1 MMYGVPNMKTDK
13 LDVVQRRVDLM
24 AEEGVNF
31 VVNANVGVD
40 SSFSVEKL
48 RTENDALLLACGATK
63 PRDLPVPGRELRG
76 IHFAM
81 EFLHSNTKS
90 LLDSGL
96 HDGQFISA
104 KGKRV
109 VVIGGGDTGT
119 DCIATA
125 MRHGCNKVVN
135 LELLPQPPNSRAP
148 GNPWPQWP
156 KVFRVDYGH
165 QEAMTKF
172 GKDPRS
178 YEVLTKRF
186 IADDNGNVKGL
197 ELIKVKW
204 EKDESGKLQLKQ
216 MEGTEEIIEAELVFL
231 AMGFLGPEQ
240 IIAEKLD
247 MERDNRSNFKA
258 NFGDFRTNV
267 ERVFAAGDCR
277 RGQSLVVW
285 AIAEGRQAAAQIDK
299 FVMKEDQLIT
309 TCEDRVED
317 KGKRP
322 MFTFKT

>member
-1 MMYGVPNMKTDK
+1 
-13 LDVVQRRVDLM
+13 
-24 AEEGVNF
+24 
-31 VVNANVGVD
+31 
-40 SSFSVEKL
+40 
-48 RTENDALLLACGATK
+48 
-63 PRDLPVPGRELRG
+63 
-76 IHFAM
+76 
-81 EFLHSNTKS
+81 
-90 LLDSGL
+90 
-96 HDGQFISA
+96 
-104 KGKRV
+104 
-109 VVIGGGDTGT
+109 
-119 DCIATA
+119 
-125 MRHGCNKVVN
+125 
-135 LELLPQPPNSRAP
+135 
-148 GNPWPQWP
+148 
-156 KVFRVDYGH
+156 
-165 QEAMTKF
+165 
-172 GKDPRS
+172 
-178 YEVLTKRF
+178 LTKRF

-299 FVMKEDQLIT
+299 FVMEEDQLIT